1 MELFPSIIF
10 ILLKQQELEIFQKVK
25 AVVMFAFAEAI
36 LFGLCITGKSFD
48 DMVRTIFCTMKC
60 KPNQ

>member
-1 MELFPSIIF
+1 MTSQEFTNSFILMRYFH
-10 ILLKQQELEIFQKVK
+10 ILLKQQQLETFQKVK

-48 DMVRTIFCTMKC
+48 DMVSI
-60 KPNQ
+60 